1 MTIVDPILIF
11 GGVDGI
17 GGELA
22 RRLSVAGCRV
32 ALTSRSQEKA
42 AAFAAEIGAQPLTA
56 NVLEEPS
63 IADAIASAAPSGRL
77 GGLVYAVGSIPL
89 KPLTR
94 VTETDLVDAY
104 RLNVVGAALA
114 VKHAAP
120 ALKAAR
126 GSVVLFSSVAAGQ
139 GFSSHSVIGPAK
151 AAVSGLT
158 LALAAELAPYVRVNA
173 IAPSLSRTPL
183 SASLTGSDK
192 MAEAI
197 ADIHPLKRLGLA
209 ADSAALAAFLL
220 SADAGWMT
228 GQVIGIDGGRGSLRT
243 GKG

>member
-17 GGELA
+17 GGDLA
-22 RRLSVAGCRV
+22 RRLSVAGCRI
-32 ALTSRSQEKA
+32 ALTSRSQQKA
-42 AAFAAEIGAQPLTA
+42 AEFAAEIGARPLTA
-56 NVLEEPS
+56 NVFEETS
-63 IADAIASAAPSGRL
+63 IADAVASAALNGRL
-77 GGLVYAVGSIPL
+77 GALVYAVGSIPL

-120 ALKAAR
+120 ALKAAG

-139 GFSSHSVIGPAK
+139 GFANHAVIGPAK

-183 SASLTGSDK
+183 AASLTGTDK

-197 ADIHPLKRLGLA
+197 ADMHPMKRLGLPS
-209 ADSAALAAFLL
+209 DSAALALFLL
-220 SADAGWMT
+220 SSDAGWMT
-228 GQVIGIDGGRGSLRT
+228 GQVIGVDGGRSSLRT

>member
-139 GFSSHSVIGPAK
+139 GFASHSVIGPAK